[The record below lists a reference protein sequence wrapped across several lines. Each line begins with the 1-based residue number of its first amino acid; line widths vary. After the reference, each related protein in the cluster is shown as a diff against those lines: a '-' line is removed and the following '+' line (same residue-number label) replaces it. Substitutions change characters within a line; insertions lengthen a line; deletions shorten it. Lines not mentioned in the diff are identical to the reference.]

1 MVISGYLRLHTGDFA
16 GAQGCYESAARSA
29 RRRGDRQTTSWGLLG
44 IARVML
50 AHERPAAALTSLAE
64 AAPAV
69 TDSLG
74 GIELH
79 GINALAHL
87 RTRQFEPACEAARAG
102 LRLLCEAR
110 PVSFTTLT
118 GTAGIAETLI
128 ALWLNAS
135 GGAAVDRV
143 TVLRR
148 EARRALAALGL
159 FARIFPIGRAR
170 WQLQCGH
177 FAQADGR
184 TGAALHCWQRSA
196 EAAAA
201 MRMPHDEA
209 LAWLEIARHGTGAP
223 ATLAR
228 ARAEAL
234 LEKLGLAEP
243 APLHTTRN

>member
-1 MVISGYLRLHTGDFA
+1 M
-16 GAQGCYESAARSA
+16 
-29 RRRGDRQTTSWGLLG
+29 LL
-44 IARVML
+44 
-50 AHERPAAALTSLAE
+50 HERPAAALASLAE

-79 GINALAHL
+79 GINALSHL
-87 RTRQFEPACEAARAG
+87 RTHQFAQAGQAARAG
-102 LRLLCEAR
+102 LQLLRASR

-118 GTAGIAETLI
+118 GTAGITETLI
-128 ALWLNAS
+128 ALWMKAR
-135 GGAAVDRV
+135 GGVVVDRAD
-143 TVLRR
+143 VLRR
-148 EARRALAALGL
+148 DALRALRALGL

-184 TGAALHCWQRSA
+184 AAAALACWQRSA

-201 MRMPHDEA
+201 MAMPHDEA
-209 LAWLEIARHGTGAP
+209 LACLEIARHGAGAP

-234 LEKLGLAEP
+234 LEQLGLAEP
-243 APLHTTRN
+243 APLHTPSG